1 MIIRSMTAKFGVL
14 NGESMQF
21 KDGLNVIVRPNESGK
36 STWCAFIRCML
47 YGVDSSARARK
58 GSLPDKTRFAP
69 WSGTPMEGS
78 MDLIDGEGREITLR
92 RGTANP
98 DRPMR
103 QFSAVFTGTDIPVPE
118 LNGTNAG
125 QIQTGV
131 TADVFS
137 RSAFVGQGALSIINS
152 PDLER
157 QISSMVL
164 TGEEDTSFDEAAGR
178 LRTWRHKIAYNQKGM
193 VPELE
198 ANMRDTQKKLED
210 LEQESERL
218 RLLHVRSA
226 QEEEKCRKLENAIA
240 SSRRQ
245 TRQQALE
252 NLQNSRRDLQ
262 TAQQEYDRLCV
273 KHRADQAALS
283 HSPISEGA
291 PEQVLEQAKRDEAQA
306 RSLRRKSERR
316 NSFLWCVLFLLL
328 AAAAAFFGIRTGQR
342 VYEVLGCLVAAL
354 AAALAVIFYRRNLR
368 GERAHREYLRIL
380 QHYDAGSEKEI
391 VHAAENYANLVA
403 ACSASRLE
411 MQQAAEKLEKL
422 RNYRD
427 SIEKE
432 TLTELDFSGNGTES
446 QQAAELQNQRQV
458 LRRYG
463 EAIAQTQ
470 GRMQALGDPM
480 VLRSSLTTME
490 QRRRDLRETYEAMAL
505 ALDVL
510 TESDAEIHSRVSPK
524 LAKCAADYMSVM
536 TQGRYENLLISRD
549 FSMKAARAEDLLPHS
564 TQYLSAGT
572 VDLLYIAVRLAV
584 CTQALPSETGCP
596 IILDDPFAN
605 LDEAR
610 RGQAMKLLETLAADR
625 QILLFT
631 CR

>member
-125 QIQTGV
+125 QILTGV

-137 RSAFVGQGALSIINS
+137 RSAFVGQGALSITNS

-245 TRQQALE
+245 TR
-252 NLQNSRRDLQ
+252 
-262 TAQQEYDRLCV
+262 
-273 KHRADQAALS
+273 
-283 HSPISEGA
+283 
-291 PEQVLEQAKRDEAQA
+291 
-306 RSLRRKSERR
+306 
-316 NSFLWCVLFLLL
+316 
-328 AAAAAFFGIRTGQR
+328 
-342 VYEVLGCLVAAL
+342 
-354 AAALAVIFYRRNLR
+354 
-368 GERAHREYLRIL
+368 
-380 QHYDAGSEKEI
+380 
-391 VHAAENYANLVA
+391 
-403 ACSASRLE
+403 
-411 MQQAAEKLEKL
+411 
-422 RNYRD
+422 
-427 SIEKE
+427 
-432 TLTELDFSGNGTES
+432 
-446 QQAAELQNQRQV
+446 
-458 LRRYG
+458 
-463 EAIAQTQ
+463 
-470 GRMQALGDPM
+470 
-480 VLRSSLTTME
+480 
-490 QRRRDLRETYEAMAL
+490 
-505 ALDVL
+505 
-510 TESDAEIHSRVSPK
+510 
-524 LAKCAADYMSVM
+524 
-536 TQGRYENLLISRD
+536 
-549 FSMKAARAEDLLPHS
+549 
-564 TQYLSAGT
+564 
-572 VDLLYIAVRLAV
+572 
-584 CTQALPSETGCP
+584 
-596 IILDDPFAN
+596 
-605 LDEAR
+605 
-610 RGQAMKLLETLAADR
+610 
-625 QILLFT
+625 
-631 CR
+631 